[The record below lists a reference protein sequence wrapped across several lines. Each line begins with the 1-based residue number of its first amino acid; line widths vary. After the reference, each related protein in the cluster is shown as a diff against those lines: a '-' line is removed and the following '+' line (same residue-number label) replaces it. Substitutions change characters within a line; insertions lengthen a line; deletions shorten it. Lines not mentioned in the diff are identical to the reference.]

1 MAPACLPLALKFRLA
16 QMEYNILHPNS
27 IPFHLALRDY
37 LKVAL
42 PISYG
47 EWDSKKLEKGGHRS
61 NDDGYRRERYLMIIE
76 KCLKCADRFNRFRGI
91 DSIYHEYSNESEQKN
106 ENGSATTTTQTLSKP
121 KKRRKICTSISEPTE
136 GSLGSDLIAISQV
149 FFRLRAAKKAEEK
162 KSRAPPPLLSF
173 GSSNVR

>member
-76 KCLKCADRFNRFRGI
+76 KCLKCADRFNRFRVI
-91 DSIYHEYSNESEQKN
+91 DYIYHEYSSESEQKN
-106 ENGSATTTTQTLSKP
+106 ENGSTTTQALSKQ
-121 KKRRKICTSISEPTE
+121 T
-136 GSLGSDLIAISQV
+136 
-149 FFRLRAAKKAEEK
+149 K